1 MSTIKIEDHL
11 QYTSTLTTNNAQ
23 QQTPQNNSPNPS
35 HSPITNFFN
44 THPSSRPSPL
54 DSMPSPLESS
64 PLESSPLKS
73 RPSPLEPSPLKSLPS
88 PLESPHYLPSP
99 LAPFTTFFSNP
110 AANPASIPQAFMN
123 NQDPLRSYDGHLS
136 NVSRNTSS
144 PSSSSTPKIQ

>member
-54 DSMPSPLESS
+54 ESS
-64 PLESSPLKS
+64 PLDS
-73 RPSPLEPSPLKSLPS
+73 RPLESRPS

-123 NQDPLRSYDGHLS
+123 NQDPLRSYDGRIS